1 MQASLLRKP
10 VAALCALSLLVL
22 QPAAHAGDLNTEVT
36 NMFNNLGAVGNYTA
50 PGAFKGQT
58 FNTFTGGNLYLRS
71 PNKTYQLAAIQFP
84 SAKGGCGGIDLF
96 GGSFSHISAAEFR
109 NMLRNITAALPGIA
123 FQLALES
130 VSPLLGGLTKW
141 AKGLETWIN
150 NARVNSCETATAL
163 VSSAAEAMGYDSQRS
178 CAKLAMQM
186 GLEADIDAAM
196 RRCASD
202 SPGILASARSSADP
216 NIRAQAPFVGNFT
229 WKALKNIDTL
239 DDAAREMVMSV
250 VGALIFYPQ
259 DSNRDPD
266 YIGPSITTVAQ
277 LLYGQSDA
285 AGGNVN
291 VQLLRCN
298 NYADCDVGLA
308 HNANAHEPLTKKV
321 ENVMRSI
328 SDSIR
333 TRAAIPNNSVAVGFV
348 NSTSIPVWR
357 MLSIGNTIP
366 GSGLSEM
373 MIGNYR
379 EVIAADYAFTFL
391 NQFANVALSALMKQ
405 HLLNDEAEAARDSCS
420 ARMSTSSWAGCSRSS
435 PTCTRRSS
443 PCRPS
448 PPIWNASSATCAPTC
463 RRTCS
468 TCWATRTAA
477 FNRRHGTVG
486 DCCMWEIYA
495 YHNTESLA
503 GIFNAIAAIVASG
516 TYLSAIAAVA
526 FCGFV
531 VATGGLHVPAR
542 EAGRLE
548 VARVSSARSTACS
561 SSPA

>member
-1 MQASLLRKP
+1 MHTRHLRSPAAGLL
-10 VAALCALSLLVL
+10 ALSLVL
-22 QPAAHAGDLNTEVT
+22 LPPQARAGDLNAEVT
-36 NMFNNLGAVGNYTA
+36 NMFNNLGSVGNYTE

-71 PNKTYQLAAIQFP
+71 PNRTYQLAAIQFP
-84 SAKGGCGGIDLF
+84 SSKGGCGGIDLF

-109 NMLRNITAALPGIA
+109 NILRNITAALPGIA

-186 GLEADIDAAM
+186 GLESDIDAAT
-196 RRCASD
+196 RRCAADGPS
-202 SPGILASARSSADP
+202 ILASARSSSDP
-216 NIRAQAPFVGNFT
+216 NIRAQVPFVGNFT

-239 DDAAREMVMSV
+239 DDAAREVVMSV

-266 YIGPSITTVAQ
+266 YIGPSITAVAQ

-285 AGGNVN
+285 AGGKVN

-298 NYADCDVGLA
+298 NYTDCDVVSRT
-308 HNANAHEPLTKKV
+308 NSNAHEPLTIKV
-321 ENVMRSI
+321 ENVMRTI

-333 TRAAIPNNSVAVGFV
+333 ARSAIPNNSAAIGFV
-348 NSTSIPVWR
+348 NSTSLPVWR

-373 MIGNYR
+373 MIANYR

-391 NQFANVALSALMKQ
+391 NQFASVALSALMKQ
-405 HLLNDEAEAARDSCS
+405 HLLNPEQQKAANRQREDVHKFLGRLQQEQSNMYQKVVS
-420 ARMSTSSWAGCSRSS
+420 VSSVATDLERLERNLRSNMSTHVLDMLGHSYRG
-435 PTCTRRSS
+435 TR
-443 PCRPS
+443 
-448 PPIWNASSATCAPTC
+448 
-463 RRTCS
+463 
-468 TCWATRTAA
+468 
-477 FNRRHGTVG
+477 
-486 DCCMWEIYA
+486 
-495 YHNTESLA
+495 
-503 GIFNAIAAIVASG
+503 
-516 TYLSAIAAVA
+516 
-526 FCGFV
+526 
-531 VATGGLHVPAR
+531 
-542 EAGRLE
+542 
-548 VARVSSARSTACS
+548 
-561 SSPA
+561 

>member
-1 MQASLLRKP
+1 
-10 VAALCALSLLVL
+10 
-22 QPAAHAGDLNTEVT
+22 
-36 NMFNNLGAVGNYTA
+36 
-50 PGAFKGQT
+50 
-58 FNTFTGGNLYLRS
+58 
-71 PNKTYQLAAIQFP
+71 
-84 SAKGGCGGIDLF
+84 
-96 GGSFSHISAAEFR
+96 
-109 NMLRNITAALPGIA
+109 
-123 FQLALES
+123 
-130 VSPLLGGLTKW
+130 
-141 AKGLETWIN
+141 
-150 NARVNSCETATAL
+150 
-163 VSSAAEAMGYDSQRS
+163 MGYDSQRS

-202 SPGILASARSSADP
+202 SPGILASARTSADP

-298 NYADCDVGLA
+298 NYADCDVVSRT
-308 HNANAHEPLTKKV
+308 NANAHEPLTKKV

-405 HLLNDEAEAARDSCS
+405 HLLNLEQQKAANRQREDVHKFLGRLQLEQSNMYKKVVS
-420 ARMSTSSWAGCSRSS
+420 VSTVATDLERLERNLRSNMSTHVLDMLGHSHR
-435 PTCTRRSS
+435 
-443 PCRPS
+443 
-448 PPIWNASSATCAPTC
+448 
-463 RRTCS
+463 
-468 TCWATRTAA
+468 
-477 FNRRHGTVG
+477 
-486 DCCMWEIYA
+486 
-495 YHNTESLA
+495 
-503 GIFNAIAAIVASG
+503 GIQ
-516 TYLSAIAAVA
+516 
-526 FCGFV
+526 
-531 VATGGLHVPAR
+531 
-542 EAGRLE
+542 
-548 VARVSSARSTACS
+548 
-561 SSPA
+561 